1 MENKK
6 YEKEEL
12 GREEVPVISTDAPS
26 EAAAEN
32 EKFPQISE
40 ELTDDN
46 AADNEELSD
55 VSECDAAEHFT
66 DADGAESYAENEA
79 EAAEAD
85 ESSEPEYEPK
95 NRYEKLLY
103 RVYRDDSLA
112 EIIRIASYAIAAL
125 TVYAFFS
132 RLVALVETPIEILKI
147 LVVTGVPFVAVSILR
162 VLINAP
168 RPYELLEFYKKKPKG
183 KAGHSFPSRHVFS
196 VFVIASV
203 LLTWNPLVG
212 VGLMLLG
219 ALLAFLRVALGIHFV
234 RDVVAGGL
242 IGLASG
248 GIGLLVLHF
257 I

>member
-1 MENKK
+1 MENKDLK
-6 YEKEEL
+6 NEEL
-12 GREEVPVISTDAPS
+12 GREELAPVADAPIEITDTENPAQTGEEVTDETVLDTEEPLS
-26 EAAAEN
+26 NEADE
-32 EKFPQISE
+32 S
-40 ELTDDN
+40 D
-46 AADNEELSD
+46 AAD
-55 VSECDAAEHFT
+55 
-66 DADGAESYAENEA
+66 
-79 EAAEAD
+79 AD

-112 EIIRIASYAIAAL
+112 EMLRIASYAIAAL
-125 TVYAFFS
+125 TVYAFFA
-132 RLVALVETPIEILKI
+132 RLVSLVEAPLEILKI
-147 LVVTGVPFVAVSILR
+147 LIVTGVPFVAVSILR

-196 VFVIASV
+196 VFVIATV
-203 LLTWNPLVG
+203 LMTWNPLVG
-212 VGLMLLG
+212 VGLVLLG

-234 RDVVAGGL
+234 RDVIAGAL